1 MVNGPLMV
9 ANHRAGCWR
18 LHHIRGPM
26 GMGLPTYTHGS
37 EFTMGMRINSSSSTG
52 STQSVGMANWQ
63 QKQQSFQ
70 NLFSSL
76 QSGDLGS
83 AQTALK
89 SLTGGSGTV
98 NSSSPLASIAQA
110 LQSGDLAGAQKAA
123 QDFQAKRSGHHH
135 HGGQT
140 QASAASAPVQTSS
153 GSGSLLNV
161 TA

>member
-1 MVNGPLMV
+1 
-9 ANHRAGCWR
+9 
-18 LHHIRGPM
+18 
-26 GMGLPTYTHGS
+26 
-37 EFTMGMRINSSSSTG
+37 MGMRINSSAPTG
-52 STQSVGMANWQ
+52 ATQGAAMASWQ
-63 QKQQSFQ
+63 QKQQSFKD
-70 NLFSSL
+70 LFSSL
-76 QSGDLGS
+76 QSGDMGS

-98 NSSSPLASIAQA
+98 NSRSPLASIAQA

-135 HGGQT
+135 HGA
-140 QASAASAPVQTSS
+140 QASAAAAPVQASS

>member
-1 MVNGPLMV
+1 
-9 ANHRAGCWR
+9 
-18 LHHIRGPM
+18 M
-26 GMGLPTYTHGS
+26 GMGLPTFTHGS
-37 EFTMGMRINSSSSTG
+37 EFNMVMRINSSSSTG

-76 QSGDLGS
+76 QSGDMGS
-83 AQTALK
+83 AQNALK

-110 LQSGDLAGAQKAA
+110 LQSGDLVGAQKAA
-123 QDFQAKRSGHHH
+123 QDFQAKRAGHHH

-140 QASAASAPVQTSS
+140 QASAAPAPVQTSS

>member
-1 MVNGPLMV
+1 
-9 ANHRAGCWR
+9 
-18 LHHIRGPM
+18 
-26 GMGLPTYTHGS
+26 
-37 EFTMGMRINSSSSTG
+37 MGMRVNSSSSTG
-52 STQSVGMANWQ
+52 ATQGVGMANWQ
-63 QKQQSFQ
+63 QKQQSFKD
-70 NLFSSL
+70 LFSSL
-76 QSGDLGS
+76 QSGDMGS

-135 HGGQT
+135 NGAQT
-140 QASAASAPVQTSS
+140 QATAAAVPAPVQAS
-153 GSGSLLNV
+153 GGMGSLLNI